1 MKSAA
6 LGFMLGFA
14 GMPVAIAQSFN
25 IPLQLAQTANGV
37 DLIINVGI
45 GGQAARPYL
54 FDTGSV
60 AFNAAY
66 SASAFGAI
74 PSQMSASSALY
85 PNGLPTGVTYTY
97 TSNNSFTGNIVS
109 VPSLTFYSSSA
120 PSDASTG
127 VTLNAVTPSG
137 AASGFTMT
145 AVTQRNGTDINNNVP
160 LQSIPGLFGGYYGIF
175 GAGDFS
181 AYKTGTG
188 ANTTTAA
195 TSSVLGQAVV
205 AGTTAGYV
213 VAANG
218 QALKD
223 LPTGTSANNPGPNPG
238 ATTNGPQVGQSVT
251 SCSPC
256 VMLGLTP
263 ALLAQFKPMNT
274 MSWTAQSAGAQPVP
288 ATMANSNAPSS
299 WEYSVNMNYTASN
312 GRRTVSWRD
321 QPTLL
326 DTGTPTNQ
334 LQSTTADL
342 SGLGTYNNG
351 TATLFQ
357 GTKVTVT
364 GTASGATPT
373 TNTVFRTG
381 SYPYNAPYQTQVGD
395 GSNDNIVG
403 VSFFLENSV
412 LYNLAGQAVGYTP
425 NFVTDTNIVTSSAV
439 PLVIGADSVP
449 LGLAGIISGPG
460 GLSITSRGSA
470 TLSGTNTYTGATSI
484 SGGLL
489 ALVGSGSIA
498 TSSGVDVSAGG
509 TFDISGTTG
518 GATITTL
525 SGDNS
530 GSVLLGA
537 QTLALSNASST
548 FNGIIGGA
556 GGLQISGG
564 VETLTGN
571 NTYTGATTIDGG
583 MLVVNGS
590 IAPSSLVTAGSSGI
604 LAGTGT
610 VGTTMIADGGT
621 LMPGLPGIA
630 GGTLNAIG
638 NLTMASAAAYLAT
651 VAPATASL
659 GKISGNA
666 SLGGALEA
674 YGTGGAFTSG
684 AKYTVLTASGGIAGA
699 FSMLAVGGSF
709 GSMIPTLSYD
719 ANDVFLTLVPANL
732 ASHLPAGAPL
742 NDIRLANAITAVN
755 FGTPPLAF
763 QNLFNLPAPQLQ
775 SALTQL
781 SGEAATGAG
790 KAALDITNDFMNI
803 MFNPYAGDRGAGGG
817 FGPMA
822 YAPPSTLGYAS
833 DGDAPEN
840 ALAYAKASAKPYQP
854 LASFG
859 SPPASQPRWSTWGS
873 AYGGQ
878 ATVGGDA
885 AVGSASTTTQ
895 VAGYAAGLDYRA
907 DPNTVLGFTLGG
919 GSGNWSLANGLGGGN
934 SNVFQIGGFASHQ
947 IGAAYLSAGL
957 AYGAHWMSTSRTVT
971 VAGGDTLSADF
982 FASTLSG
989 RLEGGYHIEARDF
1002 GLTPYAAIQVT
1013 AFSTPAYLE
1022 TAASGVP
1029 TFALGYAGSTST
1041 TTRTEFGSWVDKRLV
1056 LANGNALVLRAR
1068 LAWAHDF
1075 ENNQDINATFQTLP
1089 GANFTIGGATP
1100 AADSALVSLAAE
1112 YFLNNGW
1119 RVGGRFD
1126 GEFSSDKTSYAGT
1139 ATVRKVW

>member
-1 MKSAA
+1 VKSAV
-6 LGFMLGFA
+6 LGFMLGFV
-14 GMPVAIAQSFN
+14 GMPVAIAQSLN

-37 DLIINVGI
+37 DLIINIGI
-45 GGQAARPYL
+45 GGQAARSYL

-85 PNGLPTGVTYTY
+85 PNGLPTGVTYSY

-109 VPSLTFYSSSA
+109 VPSLTFYSSSS

-137 AASGFTMT
+137 AASGFTINAVYQHDGT
-145 AVTQRNGTDINNNVP
+145 AINGP
-160 LQSIPGLFGGYYGIF
+160 LQSIPGVFGGYYGIF

-181 AYKTGTG
+181 LYKTGTG
-188 ANTTTAA
+188 ANTTTLA

-223 LPTGTSANNPGPNPG
+223 LTTGTSTSNPGPNPG
-238 ATTNGPQVGQSVT
+238 STTNGPQVGQSVT

-263 ALLAQFKPMNT
+263 ALLAQFKPINT
-274 MSWTAQSAGAQPVP
+274 MSWTAPPTGSTAVP
-288 ATMANSNAPSS
+288 PTMWNSNAPSS
-299 WEYSVNMNYTASN
+299 WEYGVNMNYRVSN
-312 GRRTVSWRD
+312 GQTTVSWRQ

-326 DTGTPTNQ
+326 DTGTPNNQ
-334 LQSTTADL
+334 FKNENADL
-342 SGLGTYNNG
+342 TGLGSYNNG
-351 TATLFQ
+351 TTTLYD
-357 GTKVTVT
+357 GTTVTVA
-364 GTASGATPT
+364 GSKHGATPT
-373 TNTVFRTG
+373 ANTVFNAG
-381 SYPYNAPYQTQVGD
+381 NYPYTSPYTTQVGD
-395 GSNDNIVG
+395 SSNDNIVG
-403 VSFFLENSV
+403 VTFFLENSV

-425 NFVTDTNIVTSSAV
+425 NFVTDTNIFTSSAT
-439 PLVIGADSVP
+439 PLVVGADSVP

-460 GLSITSRGSA
+460 GLSIISGGSA
-470 TLSGTNTYTGATSI
+470 TLSGTNSYTGATSV
-484 SGGLL
+484 SGGTL

-498 TSSGVDVSAGG
+498 TSSGVDVSARG

-525 SGDNS
+525 SGDS
-530 GSVLLGA
+530 TGSLLLGA
-537 QTLALSNASST
+537 ETLNLSNASST
-548 FNGIIGGA
+548 FNGIIRGA
-556 GGLQISGG
+556 GGGLQITGG

-583 MLVVNGS
+583 TLVVNGS
-590 IAPSSLVTAGSSGI
+590 IVRSSLATAGFGGM

-610 VGTTMIADGGT
+610 VGSTVIADGGT

-630 GGTLNAIG
+630 GGTLTIAG
-638 NLTMASAAAYLAT
+638 NLTMTSAAAYLAT
-651 VAPATASL
+651 VSPTSASL
-659 GKISGNA
+659 GKINGKA
-666 SLGGALEA
+666 LLGGALEA

-684 AKYTVLTASGGIAGA
+684 AKYTVLTATGGIAGG
-699 FSMLAVGGSF
+699 FSTLAVGGSF
-709 GSMIPTLSYD
+709 GSMAPTLSYD
-719 ANDVFLTLVPANL
+719 ANDIFLTLVPANL

-822 YAPPSTLGYAS
+822 YAPPSALGYAS
-833 DGDAPEN
+833 NGGAPEN
-840 ALAYAKASAKPYQP
+840 ALAYAKAKPSQP

-859 SPPASQPRWSTWGS
+859 SPPVSQPRWSTWGA

-885 AVGSASTTTQ
+885 GVGSASTTTQ
-895 VAGYAAGLDYRA
+895 VAGYAAGLDYRT

-919 GSGNWSLANGLGGGN
+919 GNGNWSLANGLGGGN
-934 SNVFQIGGFASHQ
+934 SNVFQIGGFATHQ
-947 IGAAYLSAGL
+947 IGATYVSAGL

-971 VAGGDTLSADF
+971 AAGGDTLSADF
-982 FASTLSG
+982 FASTFSG
-989 RLEGGYHIEARDF
+989 RLEGGTHIEARDF
-1002 GLTPYAAIQVT
+1002 GLTPYAAVQVT

-1022 TAASGVP
+1022 TAASGNP
-1029 TFALGYAGSTST
+1029 AFALGYADSTST
-1041 TTRTEFGSWVDKRLV
+1041 TTRTELGSWADKRLV

-1075 ENNQDINATFQTLP
+1075 DNDQNINATFQTLP

-1119 RVGGRFD
+1119 RVAGRFD
-1126 GEFSSDKTSYAGT
+1126 GEFSSNKTSYAGT
-1139 ATVRKVW
+1139 ASLRKVW